1 MRTRAYIEGAVLGY
15 MYQAAA
21 LLTGLWL
28 TPFLLHRLG
37 QSDYGH
43 WLVCLQVL
51 NYIMLA
57 DFGTVALLPRDVA
70 YASGTPD
77 PARELQL
84 LTDVLS
90 RAVQVVLVQTLLLLV
105 LAALTYAFVPI
116 AVPPDFRRPLVLLIG
131 GFIGLFPL
139 RIFSAA
145 LEGLQDLN
153 FVGKMRIVT
162 WAVSIAATFICVLL
176 NFGIYALALSW
187 ILNQIGFAVG
197 TYFRLRFLRPALVE
211 SSLFHWTRQLQWHDL
226 FRGSWMTVEQIAQ
239 LLINSTDLMI
249 VGRVFGPASVVA
261 YSCTGKLMSVLAN
274 QPYILV
280 HAALPGL
287 SQMKA
292 NEPRE
297 KLLRVSTALGQ
308 AMLIAGG
315 AIGIL
320 VLCLN
325 EPFVR
330 LWVGSRFF
338 VGRSLTLIL
347 VATTVARQLMFG
359 FEVALFAFG
368 YQKSLA
374 IKSLANG
381 LLGTGLA
388 LILSHWMG
396 VEGVALGFLAGELL
410 IGVPVNLLLLARE
423 CHVSALVIAV
433 SYWPWFWRFA
443 IVASI
448 SWYLSTGS
456 WVNARLRMA
465 VVGTSILVT
474 YLAAI
479 LTFVRT
485 SEMWPYISVAVA
497 DFRKLIGRKA
507 TAKIA

>member
-1 MRTRAYIEGAVLGY
+1 V
-15 MYQAAA
+15 YQAVA

-28 TPFLLHRLG
+28 TPFLLHHLK

-51 NYIMLA
+51 NYAMLA

-77 PARELQL
+77 PRRELQL
-84 LTDVLS
+84 LIDVLS

-105 LAALTYAFVPI
+105 LAGLTYTFIPNAIP
-116 AVPPDFRRPLVLLIG
+116 ADFRRPLVLITF

-139 RIFSAA
+139 RIFSAT
-145 LEGLQDLN
+145 LEGLQDLR

-162 WAVSIAATFICVLL
+162 WAISTAITFICVLL

-187 ILNQIGFAVG
+187 FLNQLGFAVA
-197 TYFRLRFLRPALVE
+197 TYFRLRFLRPVLVE

-226 FRGSWMTVEQIAQ
+226 FRGSWMTVVQVAQ
-239 LLINSTDLMI
+239 LLINGTDLMI

-287 SQMKA
+287 SQMKT

-297 KLLRVSTALGQ
+297 KLLRVSTAMGQ
-308 AMLIAGG
+308 AMLIVGG

-330 LWVGSRFF
+330 LWVGNRFF

-347 VATTVARQLMFG
+347 VATTVARQVTLC
-359 FEVALFAFG
+359 FEVTLFAFG

-374 IKSLANG
+374 IRSLADG

-396 VEGVALGFLAGELL
+396 MEGVALGLLAGALL
-410 IGVPVNLLLLARE
+410 VSVPVNLLLLARE
-423 CHVSALVIAV
+423 CHVSALVIAG

-443 IVASI
+443 ILASI

-456 WVNARLRMA
+456 WINGRWRMA
-465 VVGTSILVT
+465 VVGISIVVT

-485 SEMWPYISVAVA
+485 SELWPYISVAFA
-497 DFRKLIGRKA
+497 DFRKLIGRRV